1 MFSSDRKVSQRN
13 GHRNSVNNS
22 NILQFIQM
30 LMLSEY
36 IVCTLFTH
44 RSLATRSTWHYKTM
58 SHSITKAHRIAFKVV
73 VFFVCVFPT
82 RNLLTRVWKR
92 NLASTKVVACRHV
105 LYTSQEQAT
114 NVSRTKN
121 TFLEANKQMHL
132 RNTTAT
138 GSRRRGVDA
147 ATLASTAGTA

>member
-1 MFSSDRKVSQRN
+1 MVIAIRQTTA
-13 GHRNSVNNS
+13 
-22 NILQFIQM
+22 ILQFLQM

-58 SHSITKAHRIAFKVV
+58 RHSIIKALRIAFKVCFFLC
-73 VFFVCVFPT
+73 VFFPQEIF
-82 RNLLTRVWKR
+82 LTRVWKR

-105 LYTSQEQAT
+105 LCTSHEQVA

-121 TFLEANKQMHL
+121 TFHEANKQMHL

-138 GSRRRGVDA
+138 ESRRRGVNA
-147 ATLASTAGTA
+147 ATLACAAGTA